1 MTAPETRYRR
11 YRCATCQAWWMGE
24 TALCPRCRE
33 ETGAVVPP
41 LPMEQFA
48 AGVGWQADLQRVLSG
63 ARPPARQSAP
73 GPSEGPAFGLNPL
86 QAFPPAYLAGEASRM
101 QPAREGSLA
110 AEPLPPEVAAINREL
125 DRLPGTEGE
134 SLAVPRRGVRSGL
147 LRALEEAAAGV
158 RGDSAR
164 PRGSSAPAGAPP
176 PCLPRELGAAR
187 AFVAD
192 ELCERFC
199 RAESGDCPLADVT
212 GCSACGLVNE
222 LVSARARDLQRGAM
236 DRLAQQV
243 WKEVQQHGAALVE
256 DSSFWM
262 TAIEL
267 LLLRDDE
274 FDVGPGLQLV
284 RPGSEVCDDR
294 IELEVD
300 NPSARRARDARRA
313 RYRGIVRA
321 YFESLAAPSWRA
333 RFARALRDL
342 PEVVKCFRFGSCR
355 LCRPRPER

>member
-274 FDVGPGLQLV
+274 FDVGPGLQV
-284 RPGSEVCDDR
+284 VPPGSDVCDDR
-294 IELEVD
+294 IELQMDGFGADAEE
-300 NPSARRARDARRA
+300 RRAALRA
-313 RYRGIVRA
+313 ER
-321 YFESLAAPSWRA
+321 FRA
-333 RFARALRDL
+333 RFLRALRAARWRTRLGRVAHLLRPPRVLRRLARALRS
-342 PEVVKCFRFGSCR
+342 RARGR
-355 LCRPRPER
+355 